1 MDSIS
6 HNLAGSE
13 LLLNRLQSDSAVK
26 KAQSAASESGDSGQP
41 GNVLDSFG
49 NILKDQMSQINQLQ
63 SEAAQAK
70 QIYAVGGDIDLHN
83 VMIAGEKAEL
93 SLQLAMQVRNKM
105 INAYQEITRMSV

>member
-13 LLLNRLQSDSAVK
+13 LLLSRMQSDSAVK
-26 KAQSAASESGDSGQP
+26 KAQSNPSDSGAIGQP
-41 GNVLDSFG
+41 GSVLDSFG
-49 NILKDQMSQINQLQ
+49 NILKDQMSQINELQ

-105 INAYQEITRMSV
+105 ISAYQEITHMTV

>member
-13 LLLNRLQSDSAVK
+13 LLLSRLQSDSSVK
-26 KAQSAASESGDSGQP
+26 KAQSATDHETSGQP

-49 NILKDQMSQINQLQ
+49 NILKDQMSNINQLQ
-63 SEAAQAK
+63 AEAAQAK